1 MNKLLIPIN
10 DDTFKAKVNIR
21 FNNILDGLYSFKNFT
36 LVASD
41 IDDGENKLIKLIEYI
56 FEINNSNAY
65 IDFYINK
72 ISPEDKNKLFDLLF
86 R

>member
-41 IDDGENKLIKLIEYI
+41 IDDGENKLI
-56 FEINNSNAY
+56 N
-65 IDFYINK
+65 
-72 ISPEDKNKLFDLLF
+72 
-86 R
+86 